1 MKFQQQ
7 FSQQQKQT
15 QKLAMTQKL
24 QQSIQ
29 VLQFSSDELLAF
41 VDNQALENPLIDLT
55 DHEYPTSYTQGSG
68 TSEQFNEYLNQIP
81 NRGSSLFEYL
91 IDQIHLNYRDTFL
104 RTVVLFLVEYI
115 DLNGFLTIDL
125 VKAGQMI
132 GASEIQMLDALTL
145 IQQLDPA
152 GVGARDLRECLMLQ
166 TERDDAAPELAYIV
180 LEEWFTELAERK
192 WDKIAKN
199 LAVSLSE
206 IQKVF
211 DYIQTLTPTPGAAFG
226 STDGLYII
234 PDLRVT
240 ITEGQPVVTSNRRA
254 MPEVRFQQ
262 HYFDQ
267 LKQSGDAEVKKYLD
281 NKAQEFEWLKKT
293 LQQRGDTIYR
303 VGEAIVHH
311 QQDFF
316 LQADR
321 PLKPLIL
328 KEIAD
333 ELGIH
338 ESTVSRAVN
347 GKYLETEFGV
357 FELKSFF
364 GQKVSTQ
371 SGEDI
376 TTEAIKRRLAALI
389 NEENKQKPLSD
400 QKLADLLKAE
410 EVEIS
415 RRTVAKYREALNIPG
430 SSKRKRFD

>member
-180 LEEWFTELAERK
+180 LEEWFTELAE
-192 WDKIAKN
+192 
-199 LAVSLSE
+199 
-206 IQKVF
+206 IQLIF
-211 DYIQTLTPTPGAAFG
+211 DYIQTLSPAPGN
-226 STDGLYII
+226 I
-234 PDLRVT
+234 
-240 ITEGQPVVTSNRRA
+240 
-254 MPEVRFQQ
+254 
-262 HYFDQ
+262 FD
-267 LKQSGDAEVKKYLD
+267 A
-281 NKAQEFEWLKKT
+281 T
-293 LQQRGDTIYR
+293 
-303 VGEAIVHH
+303 
-311 QQDFF
+311 
-316 LQADR
+316 
-321 PLKPLIL
+321 
-328 KEIAD
+328 
-333 ELGIH
+333 
-338 ESTVSRAVN
+338 
-347 GKYLETEFGV
+347 
-357 FELKSFF
+357 
-364 GQKVSTQ
+364 
-371 SGEDI
+371 
-376 TTEAIKRRLAALI
+376 
-389 NEENKQKPLSD
+389 
-400 QKLADLLKAE
+400 
-410 EVEIS
+410 
-415 RRTVAKYREALNIPG
+415 
-430 SSKRKRFD
+430 